1 MSNQFATQRE
11 TFRANTEQTR
21 QLYFLLVTLSAG
33 MFTTSDTAT
42 LIEDLQKR
50 NMHLLQI
57 NCTFHSHVSLAVGL
71 AAGELDLNSLD
82 LDQET
87 FVALHRIQAESKDLW
102 DQTAIPAAPAKAAH
116 QVAHGTRH
124 KRIRPGGKGSD
135 QSSDSSHE
143 DKPPA
148 LTDTASS
155 SMTATGLAE
164 HSPSAE
170 KPPSPGSSG
179 GVPFHVLF
187 RFDDDD
193 YDSFHGPGTSRGTR
207 HKGSGVP
214 SPYDPSSFEDDEAPV
229 EGSHSR
235 QPAAHPDLPSPSS
248 HEESMDVKADDGSP
262 EGPREDREDGEAVF
276 DSPTL

>member
-1 MSNQFATQRE
+1 MSNQLATQRE

-21 QLYFLLVTLSAG
+21 QLHFLLVTLSAG

-57 NCTFHSHVSLAVGL
+57 NSAQGL

-148 LTDTASS
+148 PTDTASS
-155 SMTATGLAE
+155 SMTATGLGDHQPAE
-164 HSPSAE
+164 SSTQRQVVNRCSGRRRGIISKRLA
-170 KPPSPGSSG
+170 PGHIR
-179 GVPFHVLF
+179 PLN
-187 RFDDDD
+187 R
-193 YDSFHGPGTSRGTR
+193 
-207 HKGSGVP
+207 
-214 SPYDPSSFEDDEAPV
+214 APV
-229 EGSHSR
+229 QFFVQR
-235 QPAAHPDLPSPSS
+235 AL
-248 HEESMDVKADDGSP
+248 V
-262 EGPREDREDGEAVF
+262 
-276 DSPTL
+276 

>member
-1 MSNQFATQRE
+1 MSNDE
-11 TFRANTEQTR
+11 
-21 QLYFLLVTLSAG
+21 AG
-33 MFTTSDTAT
+33 
-42 LIEDLQKR
+42 
-50 NMHLLQI
+50 
-57 NCTFHSHVSLAVGL
+57 
-71 AAGELDLNSLD
+71 
-82 LDQET
+82 
-87 FVALHRIQAESKDLW
+87 
-102 DQTAIPAAPAKAAH
+102 
-116 QVAHGTRH
+116 
-124 KRIRPGGKGSD
+124 
-135 QSSDSSHE
+135 
-143 DKPPA
+143 
-148 LTDTASS
+148 
-155 SMTATGLAE
+155 AE